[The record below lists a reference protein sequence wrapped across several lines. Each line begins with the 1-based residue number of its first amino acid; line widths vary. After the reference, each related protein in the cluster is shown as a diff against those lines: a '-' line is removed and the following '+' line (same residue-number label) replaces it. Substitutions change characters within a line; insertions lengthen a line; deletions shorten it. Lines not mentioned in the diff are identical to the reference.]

1 MRSLG
6 RILAHVANLWPWYL
20 GIVICSLASAGTALA
35 VPFVLRSVTDLV
47 VAAVNTH
54 AVDLGAVVRLAAV
67 LLAFDLANTVTS
79 NIGGYLGDNMAM
91 RLRAGLS
98 KRYFNKL
105 LGLPQRYFDDE
116 LSGTII
122 GRLSRSITEI
132 TQFMQSFSNNFFPM
146 LLTVGAVLV
155 ITAHYSVWISLLLLA
170 IFPLYVFFTALTSRR
185 WQRFE
190 RRKNAH
196 VDQASGRFAE
206 VISQMRVVK
215 SFAQERREYSGFSRH
230 YDRTVA
236 LTRPQSR
243 WWHSMDV
250 VRRGVLNVVFF
261 VIYLIIF
268 LGTARSVYSLGTMV
282 MLVQMVGMA
291 RQPAT
296 MMSFFVDQSQRAV
309 AGSRDYF
316 EVLAQPSE
324 HDWRHEDAP
333 APTLIDA
340 DAPMI
345 SFRDISFGY
354 GQGPDVVEHISFDV
368 ARGERLALVSESGGG
383 KTTLV
388 SLLMGLYRPRQ
399 GQILVG
405 GHDTSTL
412 GVTQLRAEVGVV
424 FQEPLLF
431 SGTVS
436 ENIAYADPDVADQQI
451 RDAAKRANADAFI
464 RALPHGYASVV
475 GERGLKL
482 SGGQKQRIAVARAM
496 IKDAPILV
504 LDEATSALDSRAEQA
519 VQNGLEQLMEGRTSI
534 IIAHRLSTIAT
545 VDRIVTMRGGRVDE
559 IGSPAELA
567 ASGGIYAQLLALQAS
582 GRRRDRRRLKEFDIT
597 H

>member
-236 LTRPQSR
+236 LTTPQSR

-333 APTLIDA
+333 APALIDA

-451 RDAAKRANADAFI
+451 RDAAKRANADVFI

>member
-67 LLAFDLANTVTS
+67 LFAFDLANTVTS

-98 KRYFNKL
+98 KRYFDKL

-215 SFAQERREYSGFSRH
+215 SFVQERREYSGFSRH

-324 HDWRHEDAP
+324 HDWKHEDAP
-333 APTLIDA
+333 APALIDA

-345 SFRDISFGY
+345 SFRDIGFGY

-399 GQILVG
+399 GQILVS

>member
-20 GIVICSLASAGTALA
+20 GIVICSVASAGTALA
-35 VPFVLRSVTDLV
+35 VPFVLRSVTDLIV
-47 VAAVNTH
+47 DGVSTQSVNIAAV
-54 AVDLGAVVRLAAV
+54 VGLAAV
-67 LLAFDLANTVTS
+67 LLAFDLANTLTS
-79 NIGGYLGDNMAM
+79 NVGGYLGDNMAM

-98 KRYFNKL
+98 QRYFDKL
-105 LGLPQRYFDDE
+105 LGLPQRYFDNE

-146 LLTVGAVLV
+146 LLTVGAVLG
-155 ITAHYSVWISLLLLA
+155 ITAQYSSWSSLLLLA

-185 WQRFE
+185 WQRIE
-190 RRKNAH
+190 KAKNGQ
-196 VDQASGRFAE
+196 VDLANGRFAE
-206 VISQMRVVK
+206 VIGQMRVVK
-215 SFAQERREYSGFSRH
+215 SFNQEEREYGGFAGH
-230 YDRTVA
+230 YDNTVA
-236 LTRPQSR
+236 LTKPQSR

-250 VRRGVLNVVFF
+250 VRRSALNLAFF
-261 VIYLIIF
+261 AIYLIIF
-268 LGTARSVYSLGTMV
+268 IGTARASYSLGTMV

-316 EVLAQPSE
+316 NVLSMPSE
-324 HDWRHEDAP
+324 HDWRTDNDHTALALP
-333 APTLIDA
+333 ANT
-340 DAPMI
+340 PMVQLQ
-345 SFRDISFGY
+345 DVSFGY
-354 GQGPDVVEHISFDV
+354 GDGPTVLSGISLDI
-368 ARGERLALVSESGGG
+368 APGERVALVSESGGG

-388 SLLMGLYRPRQ
+388 SLLMGLYAPQ
-399 GQILVG
+399 SGKILVA
-405 GHDTSTL
+405 GHDTGSL
-412 GVTQLRAEVGVV
+412 GLAQLRAEVGVV

-431 SGTVS
+431 SGTVR
-436 ENIAYADPDVADQQI
+436 ENIAYARPDANDEEIQ
-451 RDAAKRANADAFI
+451 ATAKRANADAFI
-464 RALPHGYASVV
+464 RSLPQGYDTVV

-504 LDEATSALDSRAEQA
+504 LDEATSALDSKAEQA

-545 VDRIVTMRGGRVDE
+545 VDRIATLRDGRVDE
-559 IGSPAELA
+559 IGTPAELA

-582 GRRRDRRRLKEFDIT
+582 GRRRDRRRLKTFDIT

>member
-54 AVDLGAVVRLAAV
+54 AVDLGAVVQLAAV
-67 LLAFDLANTVTS
+67 LLAFDLANTATS

-98 KRYFNKL
+98 KRYFDKL

-215 SFAQERREYSGFSRH
+215 SFVQERREYSGFSRH

-324 HDWRHEDAP
+324 HDWKHEDAP
-333 APTLIDA
+333 APALIDA

-345 SFRDISFGY
+345 SFRDIGFGY

-412 GVTQLRAEVGVV
+412 GVTQLRAQVGVV

-436 ENIAYADPDVADQQI
+436 ENIAYADPDVADHQI

-464 RALPHGYASVV
+464 RSLPHGYASVV

-496 IKDAPILV
+496 IKDALILV

>member
-54 AVDLGAVVRLAAV
+54 AVDLGAVVQLAAV

-98 KRYFNKL
+98 KRYFDKL

-215 SFAQERREYSGFSRH
+215 SFVQERREYSGFSRH

-296 MMSFFVDQSQRAV
+296 MMRFFVDQSQRAV

-324 HDWRHEDAP
+324 HDWKHEDAP
-333 APTLIDA
+333 APALIDA

-345 SFRDISFGY
+345 SFRDIGFGY

-412 GVTQLRAEVGVV
+412 GVTQLRAQVGVV

-436 ENIAYADPDVADQQI
+436 ENIAYADPDVADHQI

-464 RALPHGYASVV
+464 RSLPHGYASVV

-496 IKDAPILV
+496 IKDALILV

>member
-54 AVDLGAVVRLAAV
+54 AVDLGAVVQLAAV

-98 KRYFNKL
+98 KRYFDKL

-333 APTLIDA
+333 APALIDA

>member
-98 KRYFNKL
+98 KRYFDKL

-236 LTRPQSR
+236 LTTPQSR

-333 APTLIDA
+333 APALIDA

-399 GQILVG
+399 GQILVS

-451 RDAAKRANADAFI
+451 RDAAKRANADVFI

>member
-20 GIVICSLASAGTALA
+20 GIVICSLASAGTTLA

-54 AVDLGAVVRLAAV
+54 AVDLGAVVQLAAV

-98 KRYFNKL
+98 KRYFDKL

-215 SFAQERREYSGFSRH
+215 SFVQERREYSGFSRH

-324 HDWRHEDAP
+324 HDWKHEDAP
-333 APTLIDA
+333 APALIDA

-345 SFRDISFGY
+345 SFRDIGFGY

-412 GVTQLRAEVGVV
+412 GVTQLRAQVGVV

-436 ENIAYADPDVADQQI
+436 ENIAYADPDVADHQI

-464 RALPHGYASVV
+464 RSLPHGYASVV

-496 IKDAPILV
+496 IKDALILV

>member
-67 LLAFDLANTVTS
+67 LFAFDLANTVTS

-98 KRYFNKL
+98 KRYFDKL

-215 SFAQERREYSGFSRH
+215 SFVQERREYSGFSRH

-333 APTLIDA
+333 APALIDA

-412 GVTQLRAEVGVV
+412 GVTQLRAQVGVV

-451 RDAAKRANADAFI
+451 RDAAKRANADVFI

>member
-54 AVDLGAVVRLAAV
+54 AVDLGAVVQLAAV

-98 KRYFNKL
+98 KRYFDKL

-215 SFAQERREYSGFSRH
+215 SFVQERREYSGFSRH

-324 HDWRHEDAP
+324 HDWKHEDAP
-333 APTLIDA
+333 APALIDA

-345 SFRDISFGY
+345 SFRDIGFGY

-412 GVTQLRAEVGVV
+412 GVTQLRAQVGVV

-436 ENIAYADPDVADQQI
+436 ENIAYADPDVADHQI

-464 RALPHGYASVV
+464 RSLPHGYASVV

-496 IKDAPILV
+496 IKDALILV

>member
-98 KRYFNKL
+98 KRYFDKL

-215 SFAQERREYSGFSRH
+215 SFVQERREYSGFSRH

-333 APTLIDA
+333 APALIDA

-412 GVTQLRAEVGVV
+412 GVTQLRAQVGVV

-451 RDAAKRANADAFI
+451 RDAAKRANADVFI

>member
-54 AVDLGAVVRLAAV
+54 AVDLGAVVQLAAV

-98 KRYFNKL
+98 KRYFDKL

-215 SFAQERREYSGFSRH
+215 SFVQERREYSGFSRH

-324 HDWRHEDAP
+324 HDWKHEDAP
-333 APTLIDA
+333 APALIDA

-345 SFRDISFGY
+345 SFRDIGFGY

>member
-98 KRYFNKL
+98 KRYFDKL

-236 LTRPQSR
+236 LTTPQSR

-333 APTLIDA
+333 APALIDA

-451 RDAAKRANADAFI
+451 RDAAKRANADVFI

>member
-67 LLAFDLANTVTS
+67 LFAFDLANTVTS

-98 KRYFNKL
+98 KRYFDKL

-215 SFAQERREYSGFSRH
+215 SFVQERREYSGFSRH

-333 APTLIDA
+333 APALIDA

-412 GVTQLRAEVGVV
+412 GVTQLRAQVGVV

-451 RDAAKRANADAFI
+451 RDAAKRANADVFI

-567 ASGGIYAQLLALQAS
+567 ASGGIYAQLMALQAS

>member
-236 LTRPQSR
+236 LTTPQSR

-333 APTLIDA
+333 APALIDA

>member
-54 AVDLGAVVRLAAV
+54 AVDLGAVVQLAAV

-98 KRYFNKL
+98 KRYFDKL

-215 SFAQERREYSGFSRH
+215 SFVQERREYSGFSRH

-333 APTLIDA
+333 APALIDA

-412 GVTQLRAEVGVV
+412 GVTQLRAQVGVV

-436 ENIAYADPDVADQQI
+436 ENIAYADPDVADHQI

-464 RALPHGYASVV
+464 RSLPHGYASVV

-496 IKDAPILV
+496 IKDALILV

>member
-98 KRYFNKL
+98 KRYFDKL

-215 SFAQERREYSGFSRH
+215 SFVQERREYSGFSRH

-333 APTLIDA
+333 APALIDA

-405 GHDTSTL
+405 GHDISTL

-451 RDAAKRANADAFI
+451 RDAAKRANADVFI

>member
-98 KRYFNKL
+98 KRYFDKL

-215 SFAQERREYSGFSRH
+215 SFVQERREYSGFSRH

-333 APTLIDA
+333 APALIDA

>member
-98 KRYFNKL
+98 KRYFDKL

-215 SFAQERREYSGFSRH
+215 SFVQERREYSGFSRH

-309 AGSRDYF
+309 AVYAITSRCW
-316 EVLAQPSE
+316 PN
-324 HDWRHEDAP
+324 P
-333 APTLIDA
+333 ANTT
-340 DAPMI
+340 
-345 SFRDISFGY
+345 
-354 GQGPDVVEHISFDV
+354 
-368 ARGERLALVSESGGG
+368 GG
-383 KTTLV
+383 TRTPR
-388 SLLMGLYRPRQ
+388 RP
-399 GQILVG
+399 
-405 GHDTSTL
+405 
-412 GVTQLRAEVGVV
+412 
-424 FQEPLLF
+424 P
-431 SGTVS
+431 
-436 ENIAYADPDVADQQI
+436 
-451 RDAAKRANADAFI
+451 
-464 RALPHGYASVV
+464 
-475 GERGLKL
+475 
-482 SGGQKQRIAVARAM
+482 
-496 IKDAPILV
+496 
-504 LDEATSALDSRAEQA
+504 
-519 VQNGLEQLMEGRTSI
+519 
-534 IIAHRLSTIAT
+534 
-545 VDRIVTMRGGRVDE
+545 
-559 IGSPAELA
+559 
-567 ASGGIYAQLLALQAS
+567 
-582 GRRRDRRRLKEFDIT
+582 
-597 H
+597 

>member
-54 AVDLGAVVRLAAV
+54 AVDLGAVVQLAAV

-98 KRYFNKL
+98 KRYFDKL

-215 SFAQERREYSGFSRH
+215 SFVQERREYSGFSRH

-324 HDWRHEDAP
+324 HDWKHEDAP
-333 APTLIDA
+333 APALIDA

-345 SFRDISFGY
+345 SFRGIGFGY

-412 GVTQLRAEVGVV
+412 GVTQLRAQVGVV

-436 ENIAYADPDVADQQI
+436 ENIAYADPDVADHQI

-464 RALPHGYASVV
+464 RSLPHGYASVV

-496 IKDAPILV
+496 IKDALILV

>member
-54 AVDLGAVVRLAAV
+54 AVDLGAVVQLAAV

-98 KRYFNKL
+98 KRYFDKL

-215 SFAQERREYSGFSRH
+215 SFVQERREYSGFSRH

-324 HDWRHEDAP
+324 HDWKHEDAP
-333 APTLIDA
+333 APALIDA

-345 SFRDISFGY
+345 SFRDIGFGY

-412 GVTQLRAEVGVV
+412 GVTQLRAQVGVV

-436 ENIAYADPDVADQQI
+436 ENIAYADPDVADHQI

-464 RALPHGYASVV
+464 RSLPHGYASVV

-496 IKDAPILV
+496 IKDALILV

-567 ASGGIYAQLLALQAS
+567 ANGGIYAQLLALQAS

>member
-47 VAAVNTH
+47 VAAGNTH

-98 KRYFNKL
+98 KRYFDKL

-215 SFAQERREYSGFSRH
+215 SFVQERREYSGFSRH

-333 APTLIDA
+333 APALIDA

-399 GQILVG
+399 GQILVS

>member
-54 AVDLGAVVRLAAV
+54 AVDLGAVVQLAAV

-98 KRYFNKL
+98 KRYFDKL

-215 SFAQERREYSGFSRH
+215 SFVQERREYSGFSRH

-236 LTRPQSR
+236 LTTPQSR

-333 APTLIDA
+333 APALIDA

-451 RDAAKRANADAFI
+451 RDAAKRANADVFI

>member
-1 MRSLG
+1 
-6 RILAHVANLWPWYL
+6 
-20 GIVICSLASAGTALA
+20 
-35 VPFVLRSVTDLV
+35 
-47 VAAVNTH
+47 
-54 AVDLGAVVRLAAV
+54 
-67 LLAFDLANTVTS
+67 
-79 NIGGYLGDNMAM
+79 MAM

-98 KRYFNKL
+98 KRYFDKL

-215 SFAQERREYSGFSRH
+215 SFVQERREYSGFSRH

-324 HDWRHEDAP
+324 HDWKHEDAP
-333 APTLIDA
+333 APALIDA

-345 SFRDISFGY
+345 SFRDIGFGY

-412 GVTQLRAEVGVV
+412 GVTQLRARWAW
-424 FQEPLLF
+424 
-431 SGTVS
+431 SS
-436 ENIAYADPDVADQQI
+436 RN
-451 RDAAKRANADAFI
+451 RCCSAA
-464 RALPHGYASVV
+464 P
-475 GERGLKL
+475 
-482 SGGQKQRIAVARAM
+482 
-496 IKDAPILV
+496 
-504 LDEATSALDSRAEQA
+504 
-519 VQNGLEQLMEGRTSI
+519 
-534 IIAHRLSTIAT
+534 
-545 VDRIVTMRGGRVDE
+545 
-559 IGSPAELA
+559 
-567 ASGGIYAQLLALQAS
+567 
-582 GRRRDRRRLKEFDIT
+582 
-597 H
+597 

>member
-54 AVDLGAVVRLAAV
+54 AVDLGAVVQLAAV

-98 KRYFNKL
+98 KRYFDKL

-215 SFAQERREYSGFSRH
+215 SFVQERREYSGFSRH

-324 HDWRHEDAP
+324 HDWKHEDAP
-333 APTLIDA
+333 APALIDA

-345 SFRDISFGY
+345 SFRDIGFGY

-412 GVTQLRAEVGVV
+412 GVTQLRAQVGVV